1 IVWRIGLEDLFVSP
15 TVFADVATWPRQPTQ
30 LDIFQIFFTRI
41 VTVGS
46 GSVGLGIQISAVG
59 TFARL
64 QDIFLFPLLFLLLL
78 LVLEL
83 SSDLVFR
90 KCCEMGEVSDE
101 VVEVTVVEKAP
112 EAGGGKL
119 TRRKMRRKDAA
130 EGGDGLVTWERFLP
144 KISLRVLLVEADD
157 STRQIISALLRKCSY
172 RVAAVPDGLK
182 AWEMLRGKPESVD
195 LILTEVDLPSISG
208 YALLT
213 LIMEHDLCKNIPV
226 IMMSTQDSVNTVYKC
241 MLKGAADYLVKP
253 LRRNE
258 LRNLWQHV
266 WRRQSSL
273 APGSNFPVDESLGQQ
288 KPEGASANNS
298 TSNQVN
304 GFQREEQPVIGNGG
318 GGGGDDQSSCS
329 RPEMQGESA
338 DVVEDI
344 PRVSSKEAIDFM
356 GASFRRNGQSHR
368 EESVAKHDTSRI
380 ELDLSLRR
388 PDTSEN
394 HQPSLHPSSASAFTR
409 YVHRPL
415 QTQCSVSPLVT
426 DQRKNVAASGGDDNN
441 TVLINQYNVSEPPP
455 SAQRRNEASFY
466 NSSDSPGPPFSN
478 QMNSW
483 PGQGSYPTP
492 APIIHFPGPNHT
504 STMAPASVSPSPS
517 SVSPHEYS
525 SMFHPFNGKPE
536 GLQERDGSMDMEER
550 RHVSSATEHSGTGNH
565 CSTNY
570 IDYHHQQQQ
579 LLEKRS
585 EEGYSSSVGKLQQSL
600 QREAALNK
608 FRMKRKERCFEKKV
622 RYESRKKLAEQRPR
636 IKGQFVRQVQSTE
649 TSTQEAPQ

>member
-1 IVWRIGLEDLFVSP
+1 
-15 TVFADVATWPRQPTQ
+15 
-30 LDIFQIFFTRI
+30 
-41 VTVGS
+41 
-46 GSVGLGIQISAVG
+46 
-59 TFARL
+59 
-64 QDIFLFPLLFLLLL
+64 
-78 LVLEL
+78 
-83 SSDLVFR
+83 
-90 KCCEMGEVSDE
+90 MGEVSDE
-101 VVEVTVVEKAP
+101 VVEVTVVEKGA
-112 EAGGGKL
+112 EVSGGKL

-130 EGGDGLVTWERFLP
+130 EGGDGLVKWERFLP

-266 WRRQSSL
+266 WRRQTSL
-273 APGSNFPVDESLGQQ
+273 APGSNFPLDEGVGQE

-298 TSNQVN
+298 TSNHVKT
-304 GFQREEQPVIGNGG
+304 FQREEHPVIGNGD
-318 GGGGDDQSSCS
+318 GDDQSSCS

-338 DVVEDI
+338 DVEDI

-356 GASFRRNGQSHR
+356 GASFRRNGQSNR
-368 EESVAKHDTSRI
+368 EESVAKYENNSRI

-388 PDTSEN
+388 PDTCEN
-394 HQPSLHPSSASAFTR
+394 QPSLHPSSASAFTR

-426 DQRKNVAASGGDDNN
+426 DQRKKAAASGDDNN
-441 TVLINQYNVSEPPP
+441 NIVLINQYNVSEPPP

-492 APIIHFPGPNHT
+492 APIIQFPGPNTTHA
-504 STMAPASVSPSPS
+504 SAMAPASLSPSPS

-536 GLQERDGSMDMEER
+536 GLQERDGSMDIEER
-550 RHVSSATEHSGTGNH
+550 RHVSSATEHSGTGN
-565 CSTNY
+565 SNY
-570 IDYHHQQQQ
+570 TDYHHHQQQQQ
-579 LLEKRS
+579 LLEKRN
-585 EEGYSSSVGKLQQSL
+585 EEGYSSSVGKLQHSL

>member
-1 IVWRIGLEDLFVSP
+1 
-15 TVFADVATWPRQPTQ
+15 
-30 LDIFQIFFTRI
+30 
-41 VTVGS
+41 
-46 GSVGLGIQISAVG
+46 
-59 TFARL
+59 
-64 QDIFLFPLLFLLLL
+64 
-78 LVLEL
+78 
-83 SSDLVFR
+83 
-90 KCCEMGEVSDE
+90 MGEVSDE

-112 EAGGGKL
+112 EAAGGGKL

-130 EGGDGLVTWERFLP
+130 EVGDGLVTWERFLP

-273 APGSNFPVDESLGQQ
+273 APGSNFPVDEGVGQQ

-298 TSNQVN
+298 TSNHVN
-304 GFQREEQPVIGNGG
+304 GFQREERPVIGN
-318 GGGGDDQSSCS
+318 GGGDDQSSCS

-338 DVVEDI
+338 DVEDI

-356 GASFRRNGQSHR
+356 GASFRRNGQSNR
-368 EESVAKHDTSRI
+368 EESVAKNDYSRI

-388 PDTSEN
+388 PDACEN
-394 HQPSLHPSSASAFTR
+394 QPSLHPSSASAFTR

-426 DQRKNVAASGGDDNN
+426 DQRKNVDNN
-441 TVLINQYNVSEPPP
+441 IVLINQYNVSEPPQ

-492 APIIHFPGPNHT
+492 VPIIQFPGPNTAHA
-504 STMAPASVSPSPS
+504 SAMAPTSVSPSPS

-536 GLQERDGSMDMEER
+536 GLQERDGSMDIEER
-550 RHVSSATEHSGTGNH
+550 RHVSSATEHSGTGNQ
-565 CSTNY
+565 CSY
-570 IDYHHQQQQ
+570 IEYHHQQQP
-579 LLEKRS
+579 LLEKRN

-649 TSTQEAPQ
+649 TSTQEEVPQ

>member
-1 IVWRIGLEDLFVSP
+1 
-15 TVFADVATWPRQPTQ
+15 
-30 LDIFQIFFTRI
+30 
-41 VTVGS
+41 
-46 GSVGLGIQISAVG
+46 
-59 TFARL
+59 
-64 QDIFLFPLLFLLLL
+64 
-78 LVLEL
+78 
-83 SSDLVFR
+83 
-90 KCCEMGEVSDE
+90 MGEVSDE

-119 TRRKMRRKDAA
+119 ARRKTRRKDAA

-182 AWEMLRGKPESVD
+182 AWEMLRGKPEGVD
-195 LILTEVDLPSISG
+195 LIVTEVDLPSISG

-258 LRNLWQHV
+258 LRNLWQH
-266 WRRQSSL
+266 SL

-304 GFQREEQPVIGNGG
+304 GFQRDEHPVIGSGG
-318 GGGGDDQSSCS
+318 GDDDQSSCS

-338 DVVEDI
+338 DVEDI

-368 EESVAKHDTSRI
+368 EESVAKYDTSRI

-388 PDTSEN
+388 PDACEN
-394 HQPSLHPSSASAFTR
+394 QPSLHPSSASAFTR

-415 QTQCSVSPLVT
+415 QTQCSVSPLE
-426 DQRKNVAASGGDDNN
+426 QRKNVAASVDDNN

-466 NSSDSPGPPFSN
+466 NSSGSPGPPFSN

-492 APIIHFPGPNHT
+492 VPIIHFPGPNTAHA
-504 STMAPASVSPSPS
+504 SAIAPASVSPSPS
-517 SVSPHEYS
+517 SVSPHECS

-550 RHVSSATEHSGTGNH
+550 HVSATEHSGTGNH

-570 IDYHHQQQQ
+570 IDYHQQQQQ

-636 IKGQFVRQVQSTE
+636 IKGQFVRQVHSTE